1 MKNRLIICVLLLIAG
16 LFTTCTKDANGD
28 DKKTTHSVVFK
39 ITSSTNSTLTGVA
52 ISYDI
57 TDGTRVRDLFVKCSA
72 MPWQSSN
79 YSNIA
84 SGMGVGIT
92 ALVNNGPSYGGNGD
106 INVFILVDNQVWKST
121 TVTMTTG
128 ASISLGGTLP

>member
-1 MKNRLIICVLLLIAG
+1 MKNHLIISILFLIAV
-16 LFTTCTKDANGD
+16 LFTGCTKDASN
-28 DKKTTHSVVFK
+28 DKPASHSVIFR
-39 ITSSTNSTLTGVA
+39 ITSSTNSNLTGVA
-52 ISYDI
+52 INYDI
-57 TDGTRVRDLFVKCSA
+57 TDGTRVRDLFVKCSV

-79 YSNIA
+79 YTNIA

-106 INVFILVDNQVWKST
+106 LSLSIVVDNQVWKST

>member
-1 MKNRLIICVLLLIAG
+1 MKNNLIITFLFLTAG
-16 LFTTCTKDANGD
+16 LFSACTKDASED
-28 DKKTTHSVVFK
+28 DKKTSHSVSFR
-39 ITSSTNSTLTGVA
+39 ITSSTNTTLTGVA
-52 ISYDI
+52 INYDI

-79 YSNIA
+79 YNNIA

-106 INVFILVDNQVWKST
+106 LNVFIVVDNQVWKST
-121 TVTMTTG
+121 TVNMTTG

>member
-1 MKNRLIICVLLLIAG
+1 MKSHLIISVLFLIAG
-16 LFTTCTKDANGD
+16 LLSACTEPSSSDGEQ
-28 DKKTTHSVVFK
+28 TTHSVMFR
-39 ITSSTNSTLTGVA
+39 ITSSTNATVTGVA

-79 YSNIA
+79 YTNIA
-84 SGMGVGIT
+84 AKMGVGIT

-106 INVFILVDNQVWKST
+106 ITLSIIVDNNVWKST
-121 TVTMTTG
+121 TITMTTG
-128 ASISLGGTLP
+128 ASVSLGGTLP